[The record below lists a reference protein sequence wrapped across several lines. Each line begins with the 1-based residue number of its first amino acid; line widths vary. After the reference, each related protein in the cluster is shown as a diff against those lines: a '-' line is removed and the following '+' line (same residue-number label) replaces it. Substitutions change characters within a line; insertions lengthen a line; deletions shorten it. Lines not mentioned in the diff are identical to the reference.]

1 MKKYL
6 VTFILLFLIAV
17 MLSPSVLADQIELQN
32 GQQLRGEVQN
42 SSLTLQ
48 TSYAELNL
56 LSQYIN
62 KIDRAN
68 GSFVIRASAS
78 NRFSGQLLSDIIF
91 RTNGREQTFSAAEI
105 NSIYF
110 SRNDAFNDNTQISVS
125 LRNDDFFSASTVEN
139 SISIN
144 TSLGSLNISY
154 NNLNSIEY
162 LEGEDIYLIR
172 RNNASDIKANLSD
185 QKIIVWPAAAEIV
198 ELEFAYV
205 SQINFE

>member
-198 ELEFAYV
+198 ELKFAYV

>member
-6 VTFILLFLIAV
+6 VIFILLFLTAV

-32 GQQLRGEVQN
+32 GQRLRGKVQN

-56 LSQYIN
+56 QSQYIN
-62 KIDRAN
+62 KIDRSN
-68 GSFVIRASAS
+68 GSFVVRASAN

-91 RTNGREQTFSAAEI
+91 LADGGERSFSASEI
-105 NSIYF
+105 NSVDF
-110 SRNDAFNDNTQISVS
+110 SNSNAFNDNTQISVS
-125 LRNDDFFSASTVEN
+125 LRNGDFFSASTVEK
-139 SISIN
+139 SISVN

-154 NNLNSIEY
+154 NNINTIEY
-162 LEGEDIYLIR
+162 QGGEDIYLIR
-172 RNNASDIKANLSD
+172 RNNASDIEANLSGK
-185 QKIIVWPAAAEIV
+185 KIIVWPAAAEIV

-205 SQINFE
+205 SEINFE

>member
-205 SQINFE
+205 SEINFE

>member
-6 VTFILLFLIAV
+6 VIFILLFLTAV

-32 GQQLRGEVQN
+32 GQRLRGKVQN

-56 LSQYIN
+56 QSQYIN

-68 GSFVIRASAS
+68 GSFVVRASAN

-91 RTNGREQTFSAAEI
+91 LADGGERSFSASEI
-105 NSIYF
+105 NSVDF
-110 SRNDAFNDNTQISVS
+110 SNSNAFNDNTQISVS
-125 LRNDDFFSASTVEN
+125 LRNGDFFSASTVEK
-139 SISIN
+139 SISVN

-154 NNLNSIEY
+154 NNINTIEY
-162 LEGEDIYLIR
+162 QGGEDIYLIR
-172 RNNASDIKANLSD
+172 RNNASDIEANLSGK
-185 QKIIVWPAAAEIV
+185 KIIVWPAAAEIV
-198 ELEFAYV
+198 ELEFVYV
-205 SQINFE
+205 SEINFE

>member
-91 RTNGREQTFSAAEI
+91 LTNGREQTFSAAEI

-205 SQINFE
+205 SEINFE